1 MFFLKCVNLKKRIR
15 KEHKSKTKYRNL
27 LIMSFL
33 MGALLIGGSITA
45 FSNFGKNN
53 NNNAD
58 RDAQTKR
65 LISHL
70 TNTSIPSAK
79 ALGFNSSSIDI
90 VEFGDYQDPLSASFN
105 NETKNELIANYIDPG
120 IARFI
125 FKDLIVNDSPQ
136 NTSSTF
142 AAESSYCAADQN
154 KYWEF
159 HDELFNNSKG
169 ENTGWVS
176 KESLIG
182 FAKNAGVKNIEQ
194 FSTCLESHKYKQVV
208 MNNDIFAK
216 DLGFVSSPTFLI
228 INSNSSK
235 VAAFGGA
242 QPFSV
247 FKDTINQL
255 LNKTI

>member
-1 MFFLKCVNLKKRIR
+1 
-15 KEHKSKTKYRNL
+15 
-27 LIMSFL
+27 MSFL
-33 MGALLIGGSITA
+33 MGALLIGGSVTA

-58 RDAQTKR
+58 QDAQTKR
-65 LISHL
+65 LISQI
-70 TNTSIPSAK
+70 TNASIPSAK
-79 ALGFNSSSIDI
+79 ALGSNSSLIDI

-105 NETKNELIANYIDPG
+105 NETKTELIINYVDPG
-120 IARFI
+120 LARFV
-125 FKDLIVNDSPQ
+125 FKDLIVNVSPQ
-136 NTSSTF
+136 NTLSTL
-142 AAESSYCAADQN
+142 AAEASYCAAEQN

-159 HDELFNNSKG
+159 HDEIFRNSKG
-169 ENTGWVS
+169 EDTEWIS

-182 FAKNAGVKNIEQ
+182 FAQNTGVNNTEQ
-194 FSTCLESHKYKQVV
+194 FSSCLDAHKYEQVV

-228 INSNSSK
+228 INTNSSK
-235 VAAFGGA
+235 VAAFGGD

-247 FKDTINQL
+247 FKETIDQL